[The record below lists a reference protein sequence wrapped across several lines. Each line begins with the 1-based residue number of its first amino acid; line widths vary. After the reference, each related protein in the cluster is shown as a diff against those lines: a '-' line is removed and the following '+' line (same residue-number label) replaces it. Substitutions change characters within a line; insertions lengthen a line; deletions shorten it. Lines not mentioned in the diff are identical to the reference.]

1 MLTNIE
7 VCAKLAFAVAHNQ
20 DAFASN
26 IAHHAVTNVG
36 EFVGTAYVAPAFTEN
51 GFEFCG
57 ENFGR
62 GVFISRKALLE
73 PSNFWC

>member
-20 DAFASN
+20 DAFVSN
-26 IAHHAVTNVG
+26 ITHHAVTNVRKL
-36 EFVGTAYVAPAFTEN
+36 VGTAYVAPVFAEN

-62 GVFISRKALLE
+62 GVLISRKALLE

>member
-1 MLTNIE
+1 
-7 VCAKLAFAVAHNQ
+7 LAFAIAHDQ
-20 DAFASN
+20 DALASHV
-26 IAHHAVTNVG
+26 ADHAVANVG

-62 GVFISRKALLE
+62 GVFISREALLE